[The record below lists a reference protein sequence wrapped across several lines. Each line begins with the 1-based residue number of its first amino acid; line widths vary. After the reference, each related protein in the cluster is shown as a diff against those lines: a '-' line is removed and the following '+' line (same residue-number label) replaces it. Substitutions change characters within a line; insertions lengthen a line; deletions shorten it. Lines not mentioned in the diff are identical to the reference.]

1 MPFFFMHV
9 TEKMKLFRSACRL
22 VTVRI
27 KRIKSFSQV
36 MREKEANEESSFS
49 DEEEELFDSLTQ
61 IPHPSEESDSDTI
74 FMQVQYLHTWA

>member
-9 TEKMKLFRSACRL
+9 TEKMKLFRSACHL

-49 DEEEELFDSLTQ
+49 DEEEEL
-61 IPHPSEESDSDTI
+61 
-74 FMQVQYLHTWA
+74 